1 MKLATL
7 LASIVPLLFMA
18 ANVEAL
24 RPAGDVPVQMP
35 GLANSGSNNGVH
47 LKPRP
52 ANSGSNNGVH
62 LKPTPTPM
70 PPPSP
75 QPPSPA
81 SAPMPPPAPPP
92 PPAHSPD
99 TLPIAAPGP
108 NSTTTSTDR
117 SPIKNIKNRCGVEDG
132 VVPYSYIVTLKP
144 PRPSAPGKKEGRK
157 ESSAGLNTRR
167 PDISF
172 LKGWFQRYKPDQ
184 PGRPMPR
191 AVHYFLQTQLAVAI
205 EAGDDVNPTHPTHS
219 QVEHPA
225 RRVAP
230 MLAVPHTA
238 PGCHENDQRPGC
250 PLG

>member
-35 GLANSGSNNGVH
+35 GPANPGSNND
-47 LKPRP
+47 
-52 ANSGSNNGVH
+52 VH

-70 PPPSP
+70 LSPSPPPR
-75 QPPSPA
+75 SPA

-172 LKGWFQRYKPDQ
+172 LKGWFQRYKPDNSK
-184 PGRPMPR
+184 PGTPIPNPTR